1 MPWSESGLFGYPMQV
16 NTLTGVAAATYGWL
30 SASNYFFLTTN
41 SDTIG
46 STGYAQTASTLNAYT
61 STYEVTSTAGGTW
74 NAGGVA
80 VSALATG
87 STSLS
92 PAFTVTAGNPTT
104 IAWTAN
110 PVSVAT
116 TTLANAYGGYFYSN
130 TNSPKYRIIGIYF
143 GGSGYSTTAG
153 TFAITWSSTD
163 IATIACAS

>member
-116 TTLANAYGGYFYSN
+116 TTLRTRTGGTSTEYQFAEI
-130 TNSPKYRIIGIYF
+130 PDYRNLF
-143 GGSGYSTTAG
+143 RRVRVFHDGGHVRDHLVVHGYR
-153 TFAITWSSTD
+153 D
-163 IATIACAS
+163 YRVR